1 MSEFNR
7 FWKSQPLV
15 SIFTSTSLD
24 MPLLILRFVNGLIFI
39 AHGWEKLSDLG
50 GFERGLAELG
60 VPAAGILGTVVVL
73 SETIGGLC
81 LISGLL
87 CRLAA
92 LSHCVIMV
100 VAILLVHTPWLYGLT
115 GERGMQFPL
124 SLFAGSLVLLFT
136 GAGAYSLSRVIEL
149 RSASPMRQAASASG
163 DKINVRSFPWWL
175 GVLLIPLIGGYWVH
189 PIKGYD
195 SQVETTEFTNI
206 GREVLRAEQT
216 AWSRLE
222 QRDVKSFMELMDE
235 DFTAFSGS
243 MPRRLD
249 TKKAEEDHARLF
261 IEELGGRILEYK
273 ILDPRVQVF
282 GQTAVLTYHFSTKVI
297 IRGEQHSQS
306 GKSTS
311 VWVRRDKGWRQVHY
325 NYVYN
330 PNPT

>member
-1 MSEFNR
+1 MSKFHR
-7 FWKSQPLV
+7 FWKSRALV
-15 SIFTSTSLD
+15 STFTPTSLD
-24 MPLLILRFVNGLIFI
+24 LPLLILRFVNGLIFI
-39 AHGWEKLSDLG
+39 AHGWEKLTDLS
-50 GFERGLAELG
+50 GFGRGLADLG
-60 VPAAGILGTVVVL
+60 VPAAGIFAPIVALT
-73 SETIGGLC
+73 ETIGGLC

-87 CRLAA
+87 CRFAA

-100 VAILLVHTPWLYGLT
+100 VAIFLVHTPWQFGLT

-124 SLFAGSLVLLFT
+124 ALFAGSLVLLFT

-149 RSASPMRQAASASG
+149 RSVSPMRQAASASG
-163 DKINVRSFPWWL
+163 DNINVRSLSWWL
-175 GVLLIPLIGGYWVH
+175 GVVLIAVIGGFWVH
-189 PIKGYD
+189 PIKGY
-195 SQVETTEFTNI
+195 SFQVETTGLSNV

-222 QRDVKSFMELMDE
+222 QRDIEGFMEMMDE

-243 MPRRLD
+243 MPKRLD

-261 IEELGGRILEYK
+261 IEDLGGRILEYK

-282 GQTAVLTYHFSTKVI
+282 GESAVLTYHFSTKVI
-297 IRGEQHSQS
+297 ISGEKHTQA

-325 NYVYN
+325 HYAYN
-330 PNPT
+330 PS

>member
-1 MSEFNR
+1 MSKFNR
-7 FWKSQPLV
+7 FWKSQALV
-15 SIFTSTSLD
+15 STFASTSLD

-39 AHGWEKLSDLG
+39 AHGWEKVTDLS
-50 GFERGLAELG
+50 GFEQGLADLG
-60 VPAAGILGTVVVL
+60 VPAAGMFAVIVAVTETV
-73 SETIGGLC
+73 GGLC

-87 CRLAA
+87 CRFAA
-92 LSHCVIMV
+92 LSHCVTMV
-100 VAILLVHTPWLYGLT
+100 VAILLVHPPWQFGLT

-124 SLFAGSLVLLFT
+124 SLLAGSLVLLFT

-149 RSASPMRQAASASG
+149 RSPSTMRQTASASG
-163 DKINVRSFPWWL
+163 DTVGARSLPWWL
-175 GVLLIPLIGGYWVH
+175 GVVLIALIGGLWAH

-195 SQVETTEFTNI
+195 FQVDTTGLTNV

-222 QRDVKSFMELMDE
+222 QRDVKGFMELMDE

-261 IEELGGRILEYK
+261 IEDLGGRILEYK

-282 GQTAVLTYHFSTKVI
+282 GQSAVLTYHFSTRVI
-297 IRGEQHSQS
+297 ISGENHTQS

-311 VWVRRDKGWRQVHY
+311 VWVKRDVGWRQVHY

-330 PNPT
+330 PK